1 MPAKS
6 KAQQRFFGM
15 VRAAQKGELKNPS
28 PEIKRAAKEMS
39 KKDVLDFAET
49 KHKKLPEHKKQKKSV
64 KVSESQL
71 CKIIEECVHNVLTE
85 AKISNKDLRE
95 ATKKFLKTYDM
106 NSFLTAHP
114 QLFDVITDW
123 LFENGGD
130 DFIKMIEQDIKEGY
144 L

>member
-15 VRAAQKGELKNPS
+15 VRAAQKGELKNAS
-28 PEIKRAAKEMS
+28 PEIKKAAKEMS

-71 CKIIEECVHNVLTE
+71 RAVVEECVKNVL
-85 AKISNKDLRE
+85 
-95 ATKKFLKTYDM
+95 
-106 NSFLTAHP
+106 
-114 QLFDVITDW
+114 
-123 LFENGGD
+123 
-130 DFIKMIEQDIKEGY
+130 KEGY
-144 L
+144 WSEDVAEQMWMQVLEWRENGWITDDDAEEIRDIIGA